1 MTQYNIFAMKGL
13 DMADKKT
20 QNPKKTAVGKM
31 VDAIMCGD
39 NLKANDMLESIIRQK
54 TKKRLADVLSQKC

>member
-13 DMADKKT
+13 DMGDKKT
-20 QNPKKTAVGKM
+20 QNPKKTSVGKM
-31 VDAIMCGD
+31 VDAIMRGD
-39 NLKANDMLESIIRQK
+39 SSKANDMLESIIRQK

>member
-13 DMADKKT
+13 NMADKKT

-31 VDAIMCGD
+31 IDAIMRD
-39 NLKANDMLESIIRQK
+39 DSSKANDMLESIIKQK
-54 TKKRLADVLSQKC
+54 TKKRLADVLNQKC

>member
-20 QNPKKTAVGKM
+20 QNPKKTSVGKM
-31 VDAIMCGD
+31 VDAIMRGD
-39 NLKANDMLESIIRQK
+39 NLKANDMLETIIRQK

>member
-1 MTQYNIFAMKGL
+1 
-13 DMADKKT
+13 MADKKA

>member
-13 DMADKKT
+13 DMADKKI
-20 QNPKKTAVGKM
+20 QNPKKTSVGKM
-31 VDAIMCGD
+31 VDAIMRGD